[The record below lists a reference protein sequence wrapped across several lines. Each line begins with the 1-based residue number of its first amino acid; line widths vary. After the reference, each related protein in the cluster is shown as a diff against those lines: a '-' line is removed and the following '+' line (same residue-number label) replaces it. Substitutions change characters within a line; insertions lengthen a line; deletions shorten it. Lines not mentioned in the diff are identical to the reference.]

1 MGMTASA
8 SANRVTV
15 WLTNRQHDY
24 VLAGMRRFG
33 IGLSEFVRR
42 KFDEVIDGEQPP
54 AVAPEREDGPC

>member
-1 MGMTASA
+1 M
-8 SANRVTV
+8 
-15 WLTNRQHDY
+15 LTNRQHDY